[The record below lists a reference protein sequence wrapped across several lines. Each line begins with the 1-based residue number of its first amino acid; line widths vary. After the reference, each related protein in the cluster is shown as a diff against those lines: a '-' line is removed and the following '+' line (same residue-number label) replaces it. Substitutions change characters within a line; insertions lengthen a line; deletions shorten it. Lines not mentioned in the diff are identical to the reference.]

1 MDNPLSGHA
10 ERMEGK
16 GKGEKGLKGRNEG
29 RKKEPHKVYI
39 CILCQ
44 VSMTNIHSKLKQEM

>member
-1 MDNPLSGHA
+1 
-10 ERMEGK
+10 MEGK
-16 GKGEKGLKGRNEG
+16 REGRKRKGLKGRNEG